1 MASRN
6 EFRILGNLVAD
17 PEQFGSAV
25 KIRVAT
31 NYKTKDG
38 EEKAEFHRITCFGK
52 TGESVMKFCKKGKQL
67 DIDGR
72 ISYSTYEKDGK
83 TQYSTDLVADR
94 VNFLGGGAKSEEE
107 APF

>member
-6 EFRILGNLVAD
+6 EFRIMGNLTAD
-17 PEQFGSAV
+17 PEQRGGAV

-38 EEKAEFHRITCFGK
+38 EEKADFHRLTIFGK
-52 TGESVMKFCKKGKQL
+52 SGEAVMKYCKRGQAV
-67 DIDGR
+67 DCDGR
-72 ISYSTYEKDGK
+72 LAYSQFEKDGQ
-83 TQYSTDLVADR
+83 THYSTDLIVDR
-94 VNFLGGGAKSEEE
+94 IQFLGGKREEE